1 MYQVVNFEQNAG
13 PMKTLYLLLC
23 AISFSFTT
31 VGLEIDWHYVMLAV
45 GGSFAGSLV
54 LTYFRRE
61 KTLFEKLYKVFVA
74 AVAGLIIGSVIV
86 KYRGMTEQEYIA
98 AVFATCSCLALFFI
112 RTVVGLAESNA
123 GKITTTIIQRV
134 FNIDLGESAVSAEK
148 PSSDPRRQKRRSSMP
163 SVVPE
168 DDGEDAGE
176 ISGSA
181 QIIETKIIEEKEGT
195 NL

>member
-134 FNIDLGESAVSAEK
+134 FNIDLGESAVSADK
-148 PSSDPRRQKRRSSMP
+148 PSRSRGKRSMP

>member
-1 MYQVVNFEQNAG
+1 MYQNVVSLEQNAG
-13 PMKTLYLLLC
+13 LMKTLYLTLC
-23 AISFSFTT
+23 AISFAFTT

-74 AVAGLIIGSVIV
+74 AVAGLIVGSVIV
-86 KYRGMTEQEYIA
+86 KYRGMVEQEYIA
-98 AVFATCSCLALFFI
+98 AVFAVCSCLALFFI
-112 RTVVGLAESNA
+112 RTAVGLAESNA

-134 FNIDLGESAVSAEK
+134 FNIDLSESAAPAEK
-148 PSSDPRRQKRRSSMP
+148 PSRSHRQKNRSPIMPP

-168 DDGEDAGE
+168 DTVPPNPPQTVQVVETT
-176 ISGSA
+176 
-181 QIIETKIIEEKEGT
+181 IIKEKEGQ
-195 NL
+195 L